1 MIELYNAD
9 NTTYTRHGDA
19 ILAPSSC
26 EITAELNGPW
36 GLSLFHPLDQEGRW
50 RSIVPG
56 AVIRAA
62 SFNGSQLFRIRE
74 TGKTDAGVTAEADP
88 IFMDA
93 RGDCF
98 ILSTHPTNATGQAAL
113 TALCANNAKYTG
125 VSDIDTEATAY
136 FERRNLIDAI
146 AGASPSF
153 LERWGGEIL
162 FDNFTIRI
170 NERVGADYGVRVL
183 YGRNIAGI
191 NEVINTDDV
200 ITRIVPVAYNG
211 YVLTGSTPW
220 VDSPNINS
228 YPTIK
233 TAEIKY
239 DHIKLAQDVTGEP
252 NEGDSVYNTLAEV
265 RTALTAAAE
274 ADFAAGVDAPAVSLS
289 IDMILLQNAE
299 QYKDFVDLETVSLGD
314 TVHCQHSRLGITSDA
329 RVVALKYDSLR
340 EAVTAVTLSSTEKTI
355 FKQFATAAQAV
366 RKALREDGSVVA
378 EQIAGFIDGATTQ
391 LRIQNTVAQHQ
402 DVRAILFEDLDS
414 TSATFGALSIGT
426 QGLEISRQRTADGRD
441 WVWTTAITA
450 EGVIASTLIAQ
461 ETLAVAKHF
470 FADSSGVHVTEEE
483 YDATDGNNVLITGN
497 GVDIRDGTT
506 SLARFGSSAR
516 VGQENAAHV
525 TIAPTST
532 SFYAGTNG
540 LAARISNDTATTT
553 TGILAEGYTGPLS
566 SGNGYTFPLRY
577 YPTEVS
583 ASKPISVS
591 VTLGGAAAIVD
602 LTNTT
607 AQSCPGGTVQYRSTT
622 NSVRFVASSA
632 ITEPG
637 AQIEIT
643 GEYTDYAPHFIFGT
657 GISSGKGGFVEGLGT
672 QAAGTGSHAE
682 GTLTFASGDFSHAA
696 GENTVA
702 IGKASATFGLRT
714 TASGADSF
722 AAGIDSTASHAGS
735 IALGKALRTG
745 RINQVVVGEYN
756 TGNSLH
762 VFEVG
767 NGDEVHRVNGFYVDT
782 TGSAG
787 IQTALTVGEDITAGG
802 ALTAA
807 GDIKGA
813 RLLPGTVAIPSGAN
827 LNGRVYCQVG
837 QYKCGSGSAGTLTN
851 CPTSNYFTMTVISH
865 QAADPTASNGVTVYR
880 HLVDSTGAEW
890 VQRLTW
896 SSGSILSSTA
906 WRKIISEDT
915 SGNIAI
921 TNDLTAGGKAY
932 AGHVQLINEVSA
944 SYDSNTELTPA
955 RICAVLKARAA
966 DFVAGTNI
974 VNFQTID
981 EVTRAT
987 LYVTYVND
995 ATAASAFCASMWLAS
1010 DGTYYRKPAGSDT
1023 WALYSSPLTENYSD
1037 NLATITPIDIYNLT
1051 NGTPSSAN
1059 GGCWYYKKGT
1069 RVHIHMAVTGITAN
1083 SSVALYTI
1091 PAGYRPR
1098 TTSIIAGSAV
1108 SGTSVCGGY
1117 ISGSTGTIYGF
1128 TARSNGTVTIDFDF
1142 DAFS

>member
-9 NTTYTRHGDA
+9 NTTYTRHGDT

-26 EITAELNGPW
+26 EVTAELNGPW
-36 GLSLFHPLDQEGRW
+36 GLSLFHPIDQEGRW
-50 RSIVPG
+50 RAIVPG

-211 YVLTGSTPW
+211 YMLTGSTPW

-228 YPTIK
+228 YPTVK

-265 RTALTAAAE
+265 RTALAAAAE

-289 IDMILLQNAE
+289 IDMILLQNTE

-355 FKQFATAAQAV
+355 FKQFATAARAV

-378 EQIAGFIDGATTQ
+378 EQIAGFIDGAMTQ

-414 TSATFGALSIGT
+414 TSPTSGALSIGT
-426 QGLEISRQRTADGRD
+426 QGLEISKQRTADGRD

-470 FADSSGVHVTEEE
+470 FADAAGVHVTEDE
-483 YDATDGNNVLITGN
+483 YDATNGNNVLVDGT
-497 GVDIRDGTT
+497 GVDVRDGTT
-506 SLARFGSSAR
+506 SMAKFGTSVR
-516 VGQENAAHV
+516 VGESGKAHAV
-525 TIAPTST
+525 FASDAS
-532 SFYAGTNG
+532 SFYTAAGG
-540 LAARISNDTATTT
+540 LAARISHGTASTASGKIGGGH
-553 TGILAEGYTGPLS
+553 TGAIS
-566 SGNGYTFPLRY
+566 SGNGFTFPLWY
-577 YPTEVS
+577 YPTGVNASTPLTVS
-583 ASKPISVS
+583 MV
-591 VTLGGAAAIVD
+591 VNGAAMSLQ
-602 LTNTT
+602 LTDETPVAGVLCT
-607 AQSCPGGTVQYRSTT
+607 LQYRAAS
-622 NSVRFVASSA
+622 NSVRLTATSD
-632 ITEPG
+632 IQG
-637 AQIEIT
+637 AVLEIT
-643 GEYTDYAPHFIFGT
+643 GTYYDYDPHFIFGAGIAT
-657 GISSGKGGFVEGLGT
+657 GTNSFVEGFGTRATGKGAHALGRGT
-672 QAAGTGSHAE
+672 LAQGDFSIAAGEESYATGQRSAAIGHEATATGENALAAGTKTRAAN
-682 GTLTFASGDFSHAA
+682 LNAAAFGD
-696 GENTVA
+696 NT
-702 IGKASATFGLRT
+702 T
-714 TASGADSF
+714 TN
-722 AAGIDSTASHAGS
+722 
-735 IALGKALRTG
+735 RN
-745 RINQVVVGEYN
+745 NQFVVGEYN
-756 TGNSLH
+756 RLDSSLLFA
-762 VFEVG
+762 VGDGDSNTRVNAFEVDQSG
-767 NGDEVHRVNGFYVDT
+767 NTKTQNTHTVETLRAGGLVETDRLLYGYRPIPAGTQTNLNSDVYMSTRRYICTSNATASGLQNCPTAVYFVMNVYAFGNKETTDSGYITVFRQITDANQRTWRQLATRSANVWNYGAWVQVDSSAFSDLSK
-782 TGSAG
+782 TGAISSG
-787 IQTALTVGEDITAGG
+787 GDITAGG
-802 ALTAA
+802 RLLEGYTSIPDNANLAAADWLFQGVYICGTAA
-807 GDIKGA
+807 KA
-813 RLLPGTVAIPSGAN
+813 A
-827 LNGRVYCQVG
+827 
-837 QYKCGSGSAGTLTN
+837 TLTN
-851 CPTSNYFTMTVISH
+851 CPTSNYFMLWNKTFFNREPSTPIGTNVTIQRTLRDGASRVWIQ
-865 QAADPTASNGVTVYR
+865 QARRTSDGWAFSAWIELDTSALADLTK
-880 HLVDSTGAEW
+880 TGNIVAG
-890 VQRLTW
+890 
-896 SSGSILSSTA
+896 GSISADHVRLLNVVS
-906 WRKIISEDT
+906 
-915 SGNIAI
+915 
-921 TNDLTAGGKAY
+921 LT
-932 AGHVQLINEVSA
+932 
-944 SYDSNTELTPA
+944 YDSSTELTPA
-955 RICAVLKARAA
+955 RICAILKERAA
-966 DFVAGTNI
+966 DFIAGTNI
-974 VNFQTID
+974 VNVQTMEGI
-981 EVTRAT
+981 TRAA

-1010 DGTYYRKPAGSDT
+1010 DGTFY
-1023 WALYSSPLTENYSD
+1023 
-1037 NLATITPIDIYNLT
+1037 
-1051 NGTPSSAN
+1051 
-1059 GGCWYYKKGT
+1059 
-1069 RVHIHMAVTGITAN
+1069 
-1083 SSVALYTI
+1083 
-1091 PAGYRPR
+1091 
-1098 TTSIIAGSAV
+1098 
-1108 SGTSVCGGY
+1108 
-1117 ISGSTGTIYGF
+1117 
-1128 TARSNGTVTIDFDF
+1128 
-1142 DAFS
+1142 